1 MSKQKIDTCKMH
13 IKDLEEKLK
22 KIYTVDVLKA
32 GKAEDMLNCDVREA
46 LDTNN
51 FLESIYSNLEAKG
64 VAEGDTYDK
73 YNSYLINVRNGKTEI
88 KNVISRIEQENAAEI
103 KNITILLEA
112 FKSELRLWGNVTPKG
127 THCGAFSFA
136 FIRQNMS
143 RFEHSFCYTSKLP
156 K

>member
-1 MSKQKIDTCKMH
+1 MSKQKIETCKMH

-32 GKAEDMLNCDVREA
+32 GQAEDMLNCDVREA

-112 FKSELRLWGNVTPKG
+112 FKSELRLWET
-127 THCGAFSFA
+127 
-136 FIRQNMS
+136 
-143 RFEHSFCYTSKLP
+143 
-156 K
+156 